1 MSEAYLKSLTE
12 ELSKLMSPSTEAGS
26 VALTE
31 RHKKAVTDAIENIA
45 EAIKELK
52 NDNDEVAAMML
63 RAAIQ
68 SLSGIEHEHID
79 EQLLDRIFSRFC
91 IGK

>member
-1 MSEAYLKSLTE
+1 
-12 ELSKLMSPSTEAGS
+12 MSPAAEAGS
-26 VALTE
+26 IALTE
-31 RHKKAVTDAIENIA
+31 RHKQAVIGAIENIA

-52 NDNDEVAAMML
+52 DDNDEVAAMML

-68 SLSGIEHEHID
+68 PLSGIEHEHID
-79 EQLLDRIFSRFC
+79 EQLLDRIFTRFC